1 MNTDK
6 TSPGRICYV
15 NGAFVPEAD
24 AKVSIFDR
32 AFLFGDGVYEVSTVL
47 DGRLVDNAAH
57 LGRLRRSL
65 RELSMTIPWSD
76 QEIVAIQKELIARNQ
91 LQEGVVYLQITR
103 GAADRN
109 FTFPKD
115 ATPTLVMFT
124 QGQNAVNAPAAINGM
139 RVITRP
145 DIRWDRC
152 DIKTVQLLAACLA
165 KQAAKEAGVDD
176 AWFVDNGYVTEGS
189 SNNAYILDR
198 EGVIITR
205 QLGSEILP
213 GITRKAVLSLAAE
226 LNLRV
231 EERPF
236 SVEEAKAAQEA
247 FITSASIFVTPVTHI
262 DGVAIGDGK
271 PGPVAQRLRQ
281 RYLEFARATAE

>member
-115 ATPTLVMFT
+115 AAPTLVMFT

-247 FITSASIFVTPVTHI
+247 FITSASTFVTPVTHI

>member
-247 FITSASIFVTPVTHI
+247 FITSASTFVTPVTHI

>member
-205 QLGSEILP
+205 QLGSEI
-213 GITRKAVLSLAAE
+213 
-226 LNLRV
+226 
-231 EERPF
+231 
-236 SVEEAKAAQEA
+236 
-247 FITSASIFVTPVTHI
+247 
-262 DGVAIGDGK
+262 
-271 PGPVAQRLRQ
+271 
-281 RYLEFARATAE
+281 